1 MGRARRDAIDMHR
14 CVMARKRLVLPGY
27 FCARDGGGITPE
39 GCAECISRQPPCQ
52 EARRRERL
60 IAARGERSIAQ
71 VARETGVTRESLA
84 AYEDGARKPQEKTMR
99 KLAEYYGLR
108 ADELF
113 RGRKNDV

>member
-14 CVMARKRLVLPGY
+14 CVMARKRPALPGY

-52 EARRRERL
+52 VARRRERL

-71 VARETGVTRESLA
+71 VAREVGVARESLA
-84 AYEDGARKPQEKTMR
+84 AYEGGVRKPQEKTMR
-99 KLAEYYGLR
+99 KLAEYYGIR

-113 RGRKNDV
+113 DGE

>member
-1 MGRARRDAIDMHR
+1 MGRTRRDAIDRHG
-14 CVMARKRLVLPGY
+14 CVMARKRPGLPGY

-39 GCAECISRQPPCQ
+39 GCAECINRQPPCQ

-84 AYEDGARKPQEKTMR
+84 AYEDGARKHYSVWQKRFAKICAESIVPELEK
-99 KLAEYYGLR
+99 LLG
-108 ADELF
+108 
-113 RGRKNDV
+113 V

>member
-14 CVMARKRLVLPGY
+14 CVMARKRPVLPGY
-27 FCARDGGGITPE
+27 FCAQDGGGITPK

-52 EARRRERL
+52 VMRRRVRL

-71 VARETGVTRESLA
+71 VAREAGVTRESLA
-84 AYEDGARKPQEKTMR
+84 AYEDGAREPQERTMR
-99 KLAEYYGLR
+99 KLAAYYDVR

-113 RGRKNDV
+113 EGE

>member
-14 CVMARKRLVLPGY
+14 CVMARKRLALPGY
-27 FCARDGGGITPE
+27 FCARDGGRITPE

-52 EARRRERL
+52 VARRRERL

-71 VARETGVTRESLA
+71 VAREVGVARESLA
-84 AYEDGARKPQEKTMR
+84 AYEGGVRKPQEKTMR
-99 KLAEYYGLR
+99 KLAEYYGVR

-113 RGRKNDV
+113 EGE

>member
-1 MGRARRDAIDMHR
+1 M
-14 CVMARKRLVLPGY
+14 
-27 FCARDGGGITPE
+27 
-39 GCAECISRQPPCQ
+39 
-52 EARRRERL
+52 
-60 IAARGERSIAQ
+60 
-71 VARETGVTRESLA
+71 TRESLA

>member
-1 MGRARRDAIDMHR
+1 MGRTRRDAIDMHR

-84 AYEDGARKPQEKTMR
+84 AYEDGGAQ
-99 KLAEYYGLR
+99 AAG
-108 ADELF
+108 
-113 RGRKNDV
+113 KNDAEAGEVLRSKGGRAV

>member
-14 CVMARKRLVLPGY
+14 CVMARKRLALPGY
-27 FCARDGGGITPE
+27 FCARDRGGITPE

-52 EARRRERL
+52 VARRRERL

-71 VARETGVTRESLA
+71 VAREVGVARESLA
-84 AYEDGARKPQEKTMR
+84 AYEGGVRKPQEKTMR
-99 KLAEYYGLR
+99 KLAEYYGIR

-113 RGRKNDV
+113 EGE

>member
-14 CVMARKRLVLPGY
+14 CVMARKRPALPRY

-52 EARRRERL
+52 VARRRERL

-71 VARETGVTRESLA
+71 VAREAGVTRESLA
-84 AYEDGARKPQEKTMR
+84 AYEDGAREPQERTMR
-99 KLAEYYGLR
+99 KLAAYYGVR
-108 ADELF
+108 VDELF
-113 RGRKNDV
+113 EGE